1 MEIGS
6 VIKGYLPF
14 GLLAIAV
21 LAVIVFAGYYLIYRK
36 VIKGTRVLSVGK
48 IVWLI
53 VFLAYIFVLAAVT
66 LLARGNSYQRN
77 IVPLF
82 ESYREAWYQYSMQEW
97 RNLIL
102 NIGMFVPFGFLLPMG
117 ISKMRKFWKTA
128 LCGFLVTL
136 VIEIGQLIGQ
146 RGVFEC
152 DDILNNTIGGMIGF
166 GLFAICYVVYLLCRK
181 NASERKWSGGRVIAY
196 QLPLIFTCVSYLAV
210 FAVYDHQ
217 ELGNMMSQNTVHVKK
232 GSLQVSSEE
241 TYSEQEDQAAVY
253 QLKQMSHEEAEQYA
267 AQFFENIGETLDA
280 EQSIFY
286 EDTGVF
292 YSENGNNLW
301 LDYTGMTWNF
311 TDFDTTYSEDMEEN
325 SELDV
330 DESTDGTNS
339 ADDRNMSG
347 TESVDDVYD
356 TSTNAI
362 KPVNNADEETI
373 RNVLKQYGLDVPEG
387 CTFANEDDGYYK
399 FTADQIKQGNAMYDG
414 TIEGRYYDNGKLGGI
429 WNRMT
434 VSSYYK
440 DFSVISEQ
448 EAYEQITEGKF
459 YMWLENADSYEI
471 EVGKEMLSY
480 EKDSKGFYQPMYL
493 FSATVNGTKSE
504 IAIPAIKK

>member
-1 MEIGS
+1 M
-6 VIKGYLPF
+6 
-14 GLLAIAV
+14 
-21 LAVIVFAGYYLIYRK
+21 
-36 VIKGTRVLSVGK
+36 K
-48 IVWLI
+48 I
-53 VFLAYIFVLAAVT
+53 
-66 LLARGNSYQRN
+66 
-77 IVPLF
+77 
-82 ESYREAWYQYSMQEW
+82 E
-97 RNLIL
+97 
-102 NIGMFVPFGFLLPMG
+102 
-117 ISKMRKFWKTA
+117 K
-128 LCGFLVTL
+128 
-136 VIEIGQLIGQ
+136 LIGQ

-166 GLFAICYVVYLLCRK
+166 GLFAICYAVYLLCRK

-241 TYSEQEDQAAVY
+241 NYSEQEDQAAVY

-267 AQFFENIGETLDA
+267 AQFFENIGDTLDT

-330 DESTDGTNS
+330 AESTDGTNS

-347 TESVDDVYD
+347 TESVDDVGESTDGAESVDDRNMNGTEFVDDVYD

-362 KPVNNADEETI
+362 KPVDDADEEII
-373 RNVLKQYGLDVPEG
+373 RNALKQYGVDVPDE
-387 CTFANEDDGYYK
+387 CTFDNEEDGYYK

-414 TIEGRYYDNGKLGGI
+414 TIEGRYYDNGKLGEI

-434 VSSYYK
+434 VSSHYK

-448 EAYEQITEGKF
+448 EAYEWITKGKF
-459 YMWLENADSYEI
+459 YMWLEDADSYEI
-471 EVGKEMLSY
+471 EVGKGTLNY

-504 IAIPAIKK
+504 IAIPAIRK

>member
-6 VIKGYLPF
+6 LIKGYLPF

-21 LAVIVFAGYYLIYRK
+21 LAVIVFVGYYLFYRK
-36 VIKGTRVLSVGK
+36 VMKGKKVLSVGK
-48 IVWLI
+48 LIWLI

-82 ESYREAWYQYSMQEW
+82 VSYREAWYQYSMQDW

-102 NIGMFVPFGFLLPMG
+102 NIGIFVPFGFLLPIG

-128 LCGFLVTL
+128 LCGFLVTF
-136 VIEIGQLIGQ
+136 VIENGQLIGQ

-166 GLFAICYVVYLLCRK
+166 GLFAICYAVYLLLSK
-181 NASERKWSGGRVIAY
+181 NASERKWSAGRVIAY
-196 QLPLIFTCVSYLAV
+196 QLPLILTCVSYLAV
-210 FAVYDHQ
+210 FAVYNHQ
-217 ELGNMMSQNTVHVKK
+217 ELGNMMSQNTMHFKK

-241 TYSEQEDQAAVY
+241 NYSEQKDQTAVY

-267 AQFFENIGETLDA
+267 AQFFENIGDTLDA

-292 YSENGNNLW
+292 YSENGNDLW

-311 TDFDTTYSEDMEEN
+311 TDFATTYSEDMEEN

-330 DESTDGTNS
+330 DESVDGTNS
-339 ADDRNMSG
+339 ADDRNVNG
-347 TESVDDVYD
+347 AESVDDVDD

-362 KPVNNADEETI
+362 KTVDDADEETI
-373 RNVLKQYGLDVPEG
+373 RNALKQYGVDVPEG
-387 CTFANEDDGYYK
+387 CIFSKGEDGYYN
-399 FTADQIKQGNAMYDG
+399 FSADQIKQGNAMYDG
-414 TIEGRYYDNGKLGGI
+414 TIECGYYDNGKLGEI

-448 EAYEQITEGKF
+448 DAYERIAKGKF
-459 YMWLENADSYEI
+459 YTWLEDADSYEI
-471 EVGKEMLSY
+471 EVGKGTLNY
-480 EKDSKGFYQPMYL
+480 EKDSKGFYQPTYL

>member
-6 VIKGYLPF
+6 LIKGYLPF

-21 LAVIVFAGYYLIYRK
+21 LAVIVFVGYYLFYRK
-36 VIKGTRVLSVGK
+36 VMKGKKVLSVGK
-48 IVWLI
+48 LIWLI

-82 ESYREAWYQYSMQEW
+82 VSYREAWYQYSMQDW

-102 NIGMFVPFGFLLPMG
+102 NIGMFVPFGFLLPIG

-136 VIEIGQLIGQ
+136 VIEIGQLIGR

-152 DDILNNTIGGMIGF
+152 DDILNNTVGGMIGF
-166 GLFAICYVVYLLCRK
+166 GLFSICYAVYLLFRK
-181 NASERKWSGGRVIAY
+181 NDSERKWSVGRVIAY
-196 QLPLIFTCVSYLAV
+196 QLPLILTCVSYLAV
-210 FAVYDHQ
+210 FAVYDQQ
-217 ELGNMMSQNTVHVKK
+217 ELGNMMSQNTVHFKK

-241 TYSEQEDQAAVY
+241 KYSEQKDQAAVY
-253 QLKQMSHEEAEQYA
+253 QLQQMSHEEAEQYA
-267 AQFFENIGETLDA
+267 AQFFENIGDTLDA
-280 EQSIFY
+280 EQSIIY

-292 YSENGNNLW
+292 YSENGNDLW
-301 LDYTGMTWNF
+301 LDYAGMTWNF

-325 SELDV
+325 SESDV
-330 DESTDGTNS
+330 DDI
-339 ADDRNMSG
+339 
-347 TESVDDVYD
+347 SV
-356 TSTNAI
+356 NAI
-362 KPVNNADEETI
+362 KPVDDADEETI
-373 RNVLKQYGLDVPEG
+373 RNVLKQYGVDVPEG
-387 CTFANEDDGYYK
+387 CIFSKGEDGYYN
-399 FTADQIKQGNAMYDG
+399 FSADQIKQGNAMYDG
-414 TIEGRYYDNGKLGGI
+414 TIECRYYDNGKLGEI

-448 EAYEQITEGKF
+448 EAYEKIAKGKF
-459 YMWLENADSYEI
+459 YMWLEDADFYEI
-471 EVGKEMLSY
+471 EVGKGTLNY
-480 EKDSKGFYQPMYL
+480 ENDSKGFYQPTYL
-493 FSATVNGTKSE
+493 FSVTVNGTKSE

>member
-1 MEIGS
+1 M
-6 VIKGYLPF
+6 IKGYLPF

-21 LAVIVFAGYYLIYRK
+21 LAVIVFVGYYLFYRK
-36 VIKGTRVLSVGK
+36 VIKGKKVLSVGK
-48 IVWLI
+48 LIWLI

-82 ESYREAWYQYSMQEW
+82 VSYREAWYQYSMQDW

-102 NIGMFVPFGFLLPMG
+102 NIGIFVPFGFLLPIG

-128 LCGFLVTL
+128 LCGFLVTF
-136 VIEIGQLIGQ
+136 VIENGQLIGQ

-166 GLFAICYVVYLLCRK
+166 GLFAICYAVYLLLSK
-181 NASERKWSGGRVIAY
+181 NASERKWSAGRVIAY
-196 QLPLIFTCVSYLAV
+196 QLPLILTCVGYLAV
-210 FAVYDHQ
+210 FAVYNHQ
-217 ELGNMMSQNTVHVKK
+217 ELGNMMSQNTMHFKK

-241 TYSEQEDQAAVY
+241 NYSEQKDQVAVY

-267 AQFFENIGETLDA
+267 AQFFENIGDTLDA

-292 YSENGNNLW
+292 YSENGNDLW

-311 TDFDTTYSEDMEEN
+311 TDFDTVYSEDMVEN

-330 DESTDGTNS
+330 DESTDGT
-339 ADDRNMSG
+339 
-347 TESVDDVYD
+347 ESVDDVDD

-362 KPVNNADEETI
+362 KPVDDADEETI
-373 RNVLKQYGLDVPEG
+373 RNALKQYRVEVPDG
-387 CTFANEDDGYYK
+387 CTFSKGEDGYYN
-399 FTADQIKQGNAMYDG
+399 FSADQIKQGNAMYDG
-414 TIEGRYYDNGKLGGI
+414 SIECRYYDNGKLGEI

-448 EAYEQITEGKF
+448 DAYERIAKGKF
-459 YMWLENADSYEI
+459 YTWLKAADSYEI
-471 EVGKEMLSY
+471 EVGKGALNY
-480 EKDSKGFYQPMYL
+480 EKDSKGFYQPTYL
-493 FSATVNGTKSE
+493 FSVTVNGTPSK
-504 IAIPAIKK
+504 IAVPAIKK